1 MNEIDIVYD
10 NKQML
15 FKKNSKLYT
24 GLIFEHYDNDGIKI
38 EINVINGLKDGFFK
52 QYYRSGKIQVESNFK
67 KGHLFGKFTSFHE
80 NGN

>member
-1 MNEIDIVYD
+1 MFLKRFLITYITFLFLISCSKSKVAMNEIDIVYD

-38 EINVINGLKDGFFK
+38 EINVINGLKD
-52 QYYRSGKIQVESNFK
+52 
-67 KGHLFGKFTSFHE
+67 
-80 NGN
+80 